1 MQAHIATL
9 TTDILLEHMKYIC
22 RKKKKTEN
30 VLKHIP
36 ANMLTS
42 MKTRR

>member
-22 RKKKKTEN
+22 RKKKTEN